1 MAHIWPLLQPWKVG
15 RCLRIP
21 ILYMGTLRFRL
32 CFAQVPELVR
42 AANNMETQ
50 TSESSL
56 SHSETSPTYNSQFPP
71 KKPSKPTLWGRS
83 GSYYPYSLPKGLRTP
98 ETTSLRLNRMPRP
111 LDEGSGALQG
121 LGIPEVTWWKKSL
134 PANLSDLHPSKQTT
148 QGPPT
153 KPLPTHEKARELR
166 AAGNLSL
173 PTLCLLPYDNEH
185 EKQSLVIP
193 YTANHLHSSPFCAV
207 LCF

>member
-1 MAHIWPLLQPWKVG
+1 
-15 RCLRIP
+15 
-21 ILYMGTLRFRL
+21 MGTLRFRL

-56 SHSETSPTYNSQFPP
+56 SHSETFPTYNSQFPP

-98 ETTSLRLNRMPRP
+98 EMTSLRLNGMPRP

-121 LGIPEVTWWKKSL
+121 LGIPEVT
-134 PANLSDLHPSKQTT
+134 
-148 QGPPT
+148 
-153 KPLPTHEKARELR
+153 
-166 AAGNLSL
+166 
-173 PTLCLLPYDNEH
+173 
-185 EKQSLVIP
+185 
-193 YTANHLHSSPFCAV
+193 
-207 LCF
+207 